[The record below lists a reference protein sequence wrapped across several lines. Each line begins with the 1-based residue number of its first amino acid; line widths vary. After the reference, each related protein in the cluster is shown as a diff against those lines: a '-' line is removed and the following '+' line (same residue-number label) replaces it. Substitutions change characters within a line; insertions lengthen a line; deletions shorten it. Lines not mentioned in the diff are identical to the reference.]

1 MKVEISPPSAVEA
14 QDITVAEDGSG
25 ISMTPLFYG
34 NGVEAT
40 TVGVLKIHSDTGNL
54 VYLGVLKVSGTGK
67 PSLQER
73 TRPVVPKLDRKK
85 K

>member
-1 MKVEISPPSAVEA
+1 MKVEILPPSAVEA
-14 QDITVAEDGSG
+14 QDIQVTEEGVSLV
-25 ISMTPLFYG
+25 PLFYG
-34 NGVEAT
+34 NGIEAT
-40 TVGVLKIHSDTGNL
+40 TVGVVKVHSDAGVL

-73 TRPVVPKLDRKK
+73 TRPVVRKLDRKK